1 MPIDTN
7 ELKYTFEVTANR
19 CKKVESSSIIDRDE
33 VEQEIEFD
41 FNLNLHFLLQYV
53 IFRLGVKNM
62 KVDFGKQTYLYP
74 MPVLIIATYDENGNA
89 DIMNAKLF
97 LMMIKQDVLWPI
109 L

>member
-1 MPIDTN
+1 MLIDTN

-53 IFRLGVKNM
+53 IFI
-62 KVDFGKQTYLYP
+62 D
-74 MPVLIIATYDENGNA
+74 
-89 DIMNAKLF
+89 
-97 LMMIKQDVLWPI
+97 
-109 L
+109 